1 MLYEYRQ
8 LQLPLLRRAARIQR
22 RKRQAGCA
30 ACGNNYE
37 PEALEMMAPE
47 ESGDEI
53 TFAND
58 AKRFD
63 TGGGRHAGQPVERV
77 FLCGFPAGQRAGD
90 ESGEKGKGPLR
101 RQPA

>member
-1 MLYEYRQ
+1 MPAIIAPCCGG
-8 LQLPLLRRAARIQR
+8 PLKFSGESCRLE
-22 RKRQAGCA
+22 CA

-37 PEALEMMAPE
+37 PEALEMMASE

-63 TGGGRHAGQPVERV
+63 IRQRERKIN
-77 FLCGFPAGQRAGD
+77 GFT
-90 ESGEKGKGPLR
+90 EKLTNKPNNISMK
-101 RQPA
+101 

>member
-1 MLYEYRQ
+1 MPAIIAPCCGG
-8 LQLPLLRRAARIQR
+8 PLKFSGESCRLE
-22 RKRQAGCA
+22 CA

-63 TGGGRHAGQPVERV
+63 TGEAGGTLASQWKEYSYVDSLPDNV
-77 FLCGFPAGQRAGD
+77 LATKA
-90 ESGEKGKGPLR
+90 
-101 RQPA
+101 

>member
-1 MLYEYRQ
+1 M
-8 LQLPLLRRAARIQR
+8 PLLRRAARIQR

-63 TGGGRHAGQPVERV
+63 TGEAGGTLASQWKEYSYVDSLPDNV
-77 FLCGFPAGQRAGD
+77 LATKA
-90 ESGEKGKGPLR
+90 
-101 RQPA
+101 

>member
-1 MLYEYRQ
+1 MSTASYNCPCCGGG
-8 LQLPLLRRAARIQR
+8 PLKFSGESGKLE
-22 RKRQAGCA
+22 CT
-30 ACGNNYE
+30 ACGNSYE
-37 PEALEMMAPE
+37 PEALEMMTHE

-90 ESGEKGKGPLR
+90 ESGEKGKSPLR

>member
-1 MLYEYRQ
+1 MNTVSYNCPCCGG
-8 LQLPLLRRAARIQR
+8 PLKFSGESGKLE
-22 RKRQAGCA
+22 CT
-30 ACGNNYE
+30 ACGNHYE
-37 PEALEMMAPE
+37 PEALEMMTPD

-90 ESGEKGKGPLR
+90 ESREKGKSPLR
-101 RQPA
+101 RQPT